1 MHILNLYVSY
11 NYRFSFLDFD
21 EDAAEEPVESPDT
34 GKLESTP
41 KSNLLGVSPAP
52 HHPSP
57 LLRANASN
65 SSARARTRTSSAS
78 SSSSDEGDN
87 IS

>member
-1 MHILNLYVSY
+1 MY

-21 EDAAEEPVESPDT
+21 EDATEEPVESPDT

-57 LLRANASN
+57 LLRANTSN
-65 SSARARTRTSSAS
+65 SSARARTSSAS